1 MARTTTTEGQSQAAI
16 LDYLAARRVFAIR
29 INNTPTYDTARGI
42 FRKMPKHTPKGVADK
57 TGTQSMTSSM

>member
-1 MARTTTTEGQSQAAI
+1 
-16 LDYLAARRVFAIR
+16 VFAIR